1 MRLIFIFFVVFF
13 GIKSIAIELSEA
25 QKEYILSKKTI
36 KVNNEQIWA
45 PFNYNE
51 NKKPKGLSIDTILL
65 VAKKVGLEVEFVT
78 GPTWNEF
85 INMIKSGEID
95 VMLNIVPTDE
105 RKKFLAFT
113 TPYQL
118 APHAVILNKNST
130 KKIKNIDDLVKLL
143 LLWKRDLLA
152 ISF

>member
-1 MRLIFIFFVVFF
+1 M
-13 GIKSIAIELSEA
+13 
-25 QKEYILSKKTI
+25 
-36 KVNNEQIWA
+36 A

-105 RKKFLAFT
+105 RKTACVSSQIGCSLTCKFCAR
-113 TPYQL
+113 QI
-118 APHAVILNKNST
+118 AILS
-130 KKIKNIDDLVKLL
+130 
-143 LLWKRDLLA
+143 
-152 ISF
+152 